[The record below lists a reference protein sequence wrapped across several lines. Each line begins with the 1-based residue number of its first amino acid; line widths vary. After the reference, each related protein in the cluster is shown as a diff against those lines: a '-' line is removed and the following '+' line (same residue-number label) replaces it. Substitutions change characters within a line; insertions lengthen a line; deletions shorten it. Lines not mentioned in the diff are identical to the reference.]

1 MALKFAGI
9 KRKTDYSPNHIS
21 NDLQIITLTAQALKG
36 MGCEVTLYDEG
47 DMTPGQIQQPFIF
60 SMTQGP
66 EGTSVLKK
74 VAKHGSVI
82 INSPESVENCWRFNM
97 TRLLTKCGIP
107 FPKSIIIPTNEPIS
121 TITKQFAPKKLW
133 VKRGDVHAV
142 HKEDVTLTYTI
153 DELSTTLQEFTGRGI
168 QQAVVQEHIEG
179 DVVKFYAI
187 RESDFFYWY
196 YLNGVNHTPFR
207 QKQLYELAQ
216 ASAEALGLFV
226 FGGDAIIA
234 PDGWITII
242 DINDWPSFAP
252 VRDMASQHIA
262 QLLYRK
268 ATTHGSKTKS

>member
-1 MALKFAGI
+1 MTGHFAGI
-9 KRKTDYSPNHIS
+9 KRKTEYSPNHIS
-21 NDLQIITLTAQALKG
+21 NDLQIITLTARALEG
-36 MGCEVTLYDEG
+36 MGCAVTLYDEG
-47 DMTPGQIQQPFIF
+47 AITPDDVVQPYVF

-66 EGTSVLKK
+66 EGTSVLKHI
-74 VAKHGSVI
+74 AQRGSLV

-97 TRLLTKCGIP
+97 TRLLADCGIP
-107 FPKSIIIPTNEPIS
+107 FPKSIIVPTNGPVS
-121 TITKQFAPKKLW
+121 AITGVFAPAKLW
-133 VKRGDVHAV
+133 IKRADVHAI

-153 DELSTTLQEFTGRGI
+153 DELATTLQEFSRRGI
-168 QQAVVQEHIEG
+168 RRAVVQEHCDG

-207 QKQLYELAQ
+207 QKQLFEIAQ
-216 ASAEALGLFV
+216 ASAEALGLYV
-226 FGGDAIIA
+226 FGGDAIVA

-262 QLLYRK
+262 HLLHRK
-268 ATTHGSKTKS
+268 AASHGQ